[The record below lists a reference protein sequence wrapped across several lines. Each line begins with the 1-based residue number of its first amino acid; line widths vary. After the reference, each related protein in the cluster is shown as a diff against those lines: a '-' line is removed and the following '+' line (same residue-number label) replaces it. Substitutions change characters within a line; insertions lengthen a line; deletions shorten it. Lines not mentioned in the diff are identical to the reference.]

1 MTELYGNEAYSRAVR
16 NAEIVHGIYDTASD
30 GRDGT
35 EGTVWDQDSRPVLIG
50 GEVIPAMETHPMT
63 LEEQE
68 ARFWRIKPSDILGL
82 LLFLSFWPLMFID
95 PMLGL
100 GYITGVGCALLLAL
114 YVTIEKWHDGKGE

>member
-1 MTELYGNEAYSRAVR
+1 MGERYGNEAYSRAVR
-16 NAEIVHGIYDTASD
+16 NAEIVHGIYKTASD

-35 EGTVWDQDSRPVLIG
+35 EGTIWADAEMLAAIEKR
-50 GEVIPAMETHPMT
+50 
-63 LEEQE
+63 E

-114 YVTIEKWHDGKGE
+114 YVTIEKWHDDKSE